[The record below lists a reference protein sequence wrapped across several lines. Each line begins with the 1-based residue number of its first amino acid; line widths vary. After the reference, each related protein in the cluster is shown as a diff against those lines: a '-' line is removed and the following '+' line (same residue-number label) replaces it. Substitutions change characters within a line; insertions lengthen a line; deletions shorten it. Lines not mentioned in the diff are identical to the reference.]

1 MTEAA
6 PPSWKE
12 RFAAARGPAL
22 WAANTRILMRDARTY
37 RGEQLQRRLKHFAFW
52 AEYSAKEPDS
62 ADTELLAEFVE
73 DFSRLAG
80 NYGSLGE
87 ADISTALDN
96 AIALRQRNGDST
108 TRLHLAK
115 ARYLATL
122 SLEGAEREL
131 ALRAAVDSVAAGTEL
146 WAEAFLA
153 YAWYYIDVSQY
164 DQALQM
170 LRALEAALPRSLFD
184 QKYRCG
190 ALTLSGVALFT
201 SFQDLRAAEQYLHDA
216 CNYDQAGAA
225 DTEIR
230 HWVATAYHYLGRIAE
245 VGQKYATALS
255 LYLQGQA
262 IQDECPED
270 LQALAFLHV
279 RIAEPLIAVGL
290 FEAARDHLNL
300 ALELF
305 QLSGNHS
312 SGRLQA
318 ELGFATLSAAQ
329 GQLDEALDTVEASR
343 VQARDMGFW
352 RGELLCLG
360 YLMALSVRGRRF
372 QRVPRLLIDIL
383 RTTRGGEL
391 GRNNTLR
398 LLTKVPVVL
407 GVAIRRM
414 SHRVRAGKA
423 EQEPIAACFCQLHS
437 PTNTL

>member
-1 MTEAA
+1 MTEATQ
-6 PPSWKE
+6 PSWE
-12 RFAAARGPAL
+12 QRFAAARGSEY
-22 WAANTRILMRDARTY
+22 WIANTRLLMRDARTY

-62 ADTELLAEFVE
+62 ANNELLADFVD

-87 ADISTALDN
+87 ADIATALDHV
-96 AIALRQRNGDST
+96 IALRQRSGDST

-122 SLEGAEREL
+122 SLEGAERESEL
-131 ALRAAVDSVAAGTEL
+131 QAAVESAATGTEL
-146 WAEAFLA
+146 WAEAILA
-153 YAWYYIDVSQY
+153 YAWYYIDVSRY
-164 DQALQM
+164 NQALRI
-170 LRALEAALPRSLFD
+170 LRTLEAALPPPLFN

-190 ALTLSGVALFT
+190 ALTMSGVALFT
-201 SFQDLRAAEQYLHDA
+201 SFQDLRTAERYLHDA
-216 CNYDQAGAA
+216 CRYEEAGAS
-225 DTEIR
+225 DPEIR
-230 HWVATAYHYLGRIAE
+230 RWVATAYHYLGRIAE
-245 VGQKYATALS
+245 VGQDYQAALS

-262 IQDECPED
+262 VQDQCPEE

-290 FEAARDHLNL
+290 LEPARDHLNL

-305 QLSGNHS
+305 QLSANHS

-318 ELGFATLSAAQ
+318 ELGFAALSAAQ
-329 GQLDEALDTVEASR
+329 GQLDDALDTVEASR

-360 YLMALSVRGRRF
+360 YLLALNLRGRRF
-372 QRVPRLLIDIL
+372 RRIPRLLIDIVH
-383 RTTRGGEL
+383 TIRGGEL

-398 LLTKVPVVL
+398 LLSKAPMVL

-414 SHRVRAGKA
+414 SHRVRAKKTGA
-423 EQEPIAACFCQLHS
+423 EQMTACFCQLHS
-437 PTNTL
+437 PTSTS